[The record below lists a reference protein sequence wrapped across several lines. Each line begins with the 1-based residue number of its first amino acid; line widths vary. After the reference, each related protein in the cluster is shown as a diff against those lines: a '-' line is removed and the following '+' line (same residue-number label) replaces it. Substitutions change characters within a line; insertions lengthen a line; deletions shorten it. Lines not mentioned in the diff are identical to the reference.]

1 MIDLGVIITGVIG
14 LVTSIT
20 SGWLSYLFTRKKYNS
35 EVDENVIHNM
45 KESLEF
51 YKQLSDDNKERLNS
65 LLKRNDVTFEAIKK
79 YLPLSED
86 LTIDKISERQ
96 LEIYVK
102 YEGYIKNQEKEA
114 KKLHKLDDIKLNE
127 DLDYLNFDGL
137 ALEARQ
143 KFNVIK
149 PKTIG
154 QASRISGV
162 NPSDINV
169 LIMYLR
175 KNRLI

>member
-65 LLKRNDVTFEAIKK
+65 LLKRNDELESEIKELRK
-79 YLPLSED
+79 QVSELMLLTCKD
-86 LTIDKISERQ
+86 LTCRLRQTNIDLLKSQ
-96 LEIYVK
+96 NLLK
-102 YEGYIKNQEKEA
+102 AQNEK
-114 KKLHKLDDIKLNE
+114 D
-127 DLDYLNFDGL
+127 
-137 ALEARQ
+137 
-143 KFNVIK
+143 
-149 PKTIG
+149 T
-154 QASRISGV
+154 
-162 NPSDINV
+162 
-169 LIMYLR
+169 
-175 KNRLI
+175 